1 MKLNTRIYTNRDM
14 KTYSSIILLLLVVV
28 TFSCGKKDELTLK
41 KDELANLKKESNDLR
56 LKIEALEKEISLLD
70 PEFGIANR
78 KPVLISTLNPTI
90 GKFENYVEV
99 AGSVLSKK
107 NVNISSELSGRV
119 MEVIAIEGMQVSKGQ
134 VMARIDS
141 ESIVRNIEELQK
153 QLELAAIV
161 FEKQERLWNQQI
173 GTELQYLEAKN
184 RKETL
189 EKSLASLRTQ
199 ESRTIVR
206 APFNGTVETVQVRL
220 GELVQPGSPMFQFVG
235 VSDLYV
241 EADVSE
247 RYVGV
252 ISKGDSVEISFPSI
266 NESFRT
272 KVSAVGSIINP
283 TNRTFKVEVFLPSL
297 PNVKPNMVSVLKI
310 KDYEI
315 DEAVKIP
322 NYLILQDNRGE
333 YVFVVEDGNSK
344 KRYIKR
350 GRTYKDRSEIIEGL
364 KGTET
369 LVDKGF
375 REVGDNFSVTIAQ

>member
-1 MKLNTRIYTNRDM
+1 MKTNTSIYTNRYM
-14 KTYSSIILLLLVVV
+14 KTYSSLILILLTVVA
-28 TFSCGKKDELTLK
+28 FSCGKKDELTVK
-41 KDELANLKKESNDLR
+41 KDELASLKKDANELR

-70 PEFGIANR
+70 PEFGLANR
-78 KPVLISTLNPTI
+78 KAVLISTIQPTV

-107 NVNISSELSGRV
+107 NVNISGEVSGRV
-119 MEVIAIEGMQVSKGQ
+119 TEVIAIEGMQVAKGQ

-141 ESIVRNIEELQK
+141 ESIQRNMEEVQK
-153 QLELAAIV
+153 QLELATIV

-173 GTELQYLEAKN
+173 GTELQFLEAKN

-189 EKSLASLRTQ
+189 EKNLASLRTQ
-199 ESRTIVR
+199 ESRTLVR
-206 APFNGTVETVQVRL
+206 APFNGTVESVQVRL

-235 VSDLYV
+235 VSELYV

-247 RYVGV
+247 RYIGV
-252 ISKGDSVEISFPSI
+252 ISRGDSVEISFPSI

-283 TNRTFKVEVFLPSL
+283 NNRTFKVEVFLPNL

-310 KDYEI
+310 KDYEV
-315 DEAVKIP
+315 DEAVKVP

-333 YVFVVEDGNSK
+333 YVFIVEDGLSK

-350 GRTYKDRSEIIEGL
+350 GRTYKDRSEIVEGL
-364 KGTET
+364 TGTET

-375 REVGDNFSVTIAQ
+375 REVGDNFSVTIAA

>member
-1 MKLNTRIYTNRDM
+1 M
-14 KTYSSIILLLLVVV
+14 KTYSSVILLLLVVFV
-28 TFSCGKKDELTLK
+28 FSCGKKDELTLK
-41 KDELANLKKESNDLR
+41 KDELSALKNESNELR

-78 KPVLISTLNPTI
+78 KPVLVSVISPSL

-107 NVNISSELSGRV
+107 NVSISSELSGRAV
-119 MEVIAIEGMQVSKGQ
+119 EVIAIEGMQVNKGQ
-134 VMARIDS
+134 VMARIDA

-153 QLELAAIV
+153 QLELASIV
-161 FEKQERLWNQQI
+161 FDKQERLWNQQI
-173 GTELQYLEAKN
+173 GTEIQYLEAKN

-199 ESRTIVR
+199 ESKTLIR
-206 APFNGTVETVQVRL
+206 APFSGTVETVQVRL

-247 RYVGV
+247 RYIGV

-266 NESFRT
+266 NEAFRT

-283 TNRTFKVEVFLPSL
+283 TNRTFKVEVFLPNL
-297 PNVKPNMVSVLKI
+297 PNVKPNMISVLKI
-310 KDYEI
+310 KDYEVAQ
-315 DEAVKIP
+315 AVKVP
-322 NYLILQDNRGE
+322 NYLILQDNKGE
-333 YVFVVEDGNSK
+333 YVFIVEDGLSK
-344 KRYIKR
+344 KRYIQR
-350 GRTYKDRSEIIEGL
+350 GRTYKDRSEILEGL
-364 KGTET
+364 TGTET

>member
-1 MKLNTRIYTNRDM
+1 M
-14 KTYSSIILLLLVVV
+14 KTYSSIMFVLLVAL
-28 TFSCGKKDELTLK
+28 TLSCGKKDELALK
-41 KDELANLKKESNDLR
+41 KDELAGLKKDASELR

-70 PEFGIANR
+70 PEFGMANR
-78 KPVLISTLNPTI
+78 KAVLISTTQPI
-90 GKFENYVEV
+90 VGKFENYVEV

-107 NVNISSELSGRV
+107 NVSISGEVPGRV
-119 MEVIAIEGMQVSKGQ
+119 VEVIAIEGMQVAKGQ
-134 VMARIDS
+134 VMAKIDS
-141 ESIVRNIEELQK
+141 ESILRNIDEVQK
-153 QLELAAIV
+153 QLELATIV
-161 FEKQERLWNQQI
+161 FEKQERLWKQQI

-184 RKETL
+184 RKE
-189 EKSLASLRTQ
+189 SLDKNMASLRTQ
-199 ESRTIVR
+199 ESRTVVR

-247 RYVGV
+247 RYIGV

-272 KVSAVGSIINP
+272 KVSAVGSIINQN
-283 TNRTFKVEVFLPSL
+283 NRTFKVEVFLPNL

-310 KDYEI
+310 KDYEVA
-315 DEAVKIP
+315 EAVKVP

-333 YVFVVEDGNSK
+333 YVFIVENNISK

-364 KGTET
+364 QGNEV